1 MFGGGW
7 MDTAFFRPMFW
18 KRVCTGTL
26 GGTEG
31 KSSVSKRG
39 FHRYL
44 GEEWKDTASFRP
56 VF

>member
-1 MFGGGW
+1 
-7 MDTAFFRPMFW
+7 MDTAFFRPVFW
-18 KRVCTGTL
+18 KRVFTGTL

-39 FHRYL
+39 FHRCL

>member
-1 MFGGGW
+1 
-7 MDTAFFRPMFW
+7 MDTAFLRPMFW